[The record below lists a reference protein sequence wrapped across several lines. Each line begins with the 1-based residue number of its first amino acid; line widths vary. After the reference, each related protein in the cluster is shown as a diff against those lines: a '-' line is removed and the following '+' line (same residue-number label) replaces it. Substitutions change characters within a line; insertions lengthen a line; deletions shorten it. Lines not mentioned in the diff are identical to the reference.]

1 MPAASQDS
9 FQERK
14 RRLRASFIEQ
24 LPDRLRQARA
34 LLADLTSTERQDE
47 PLTQLHL
54 IFHTLKG
61 SGASFG
67 FNAINASAKEAEQML
82 REVID
87 GDRRISAPLLADLR
101 RHVQTLEELELT
113 VDSAMGNDSHPRFDL
128 RRQANADAELTAHNR
143 LIYLCDDDP
152 LLAQDLSEQL
162 QCFGYQVKPYHA
174 LDDLRAAVLMQRP
187 AAVIM
192 DIMFPEGLDAGPT
205 TIAELNTQLDA
216 PIACIFI
223 SQRDDFQARLRSVK
237 AGGRAYCRKPVKAVE
252 MAELLD
258 QLTSRGNPEPYHI
271 LIVDDDPD
279 VAHFYAMVL
288 ESSGMVSRV
297 VSEPERVPAVLEDF
311 DADLVLM
318 DLYMPHCSGPELARV
333 LRQIPGYLG
342 LPIIYV
348 SSETDA
354 QRQFK
359 ALEVGADGFLTKPI
373 EPERLVTEVHLR
385 AERMR
390 TLRSL
395 MIRDSLTGLF
405 NHNTI
410 LQLLKVALASCQRS
424 DRRLCLAMIDVDR
437 FKAVND
443 THGHPT
449 GDQVLM
455 ALGRT
460 LRLRLRESDIV
471 GRYGGE
477 EFAVIMTG
485 LDAEQA
491 KGIMDALR
499 ESFAAVTFLAD
510 GTEFHCTFSGGLAAF
525 PEYSDASALIEA
537 ADAALYRAKHAGRNC
552 ILIAHHQDADAD
564 AIPLSALTQSS

>member
-1 MPAASQDS
+1 MPSAPQES

-14 RRLRASFIEQ
+14 RRLRESFIEQ
-24 LPDRLRQARA
+24 LPDRLRQARE
-34 LLADLTSTERQDE
+34 LLAALTTGERQDE
-47 PLTQLHL
+47 PLSQLHL

-67 FNAINASAKEAEQML
+67 FDAINASAKEAEQTL
-82 REVID
+82 REVLD
-87 GDRRISAPLLADLR
+87 GDRRLSPHLLADLR
-101 RHVQTLEELELT
+101 RHVQTLEELKLS
-113 VDSAMGNDSHPRFDL
+113 VDSAMAQDSQPRFAMPNQRSDEQADGTAL
-128 RRQANADAELTAHNR
+128 NRRLV
-143 LIYLCDDDP
+143 YLCDDDT
-152 LLAQDLSEQL
+152 LLAQELSAQL
-162 QCFGYQVKPYHA
+162 GCFGYEVDPYDS
-174 LDDLRAAVLMQRP
+174 LETLREAVRRRPP
-187 AAVIM
+187 AAIIM
-192 DIMFPEGLDAGPT
+192 DIMFPEGCDAGPAAM
-205 TIAELNTQLDA
+205 AELNARMDA
-216 PIACIFI
+216 PIPCLFI
-223 SQRDDFQARLRSVK
+223 SVRDDFEARLRAVK
-237 AGGRAYCRKPVKAVE
+237 SGGYAYCRKPVKAVE

-258 QLTSRGNPEPYHI
+258 QLTSSGAPDPYHI

-279 VAHFYAMVL
+279 VAQFYAMVL
-288 ESSGMVSRV
+288 ESVGMTIRV
-297 VSEPERVPAVLEDF
+297 VSEPERVPAILEDF

-333 LRQIPGYLG
+333 LRQIPGYLA

-348 SSETDA
+348 SSETDTR
-354 QRQFK
+354 RQFK

-410 LQLLKVALASCQRS
+410 LQLLKVAMASCQRS
-424 DRRLCLAMIDVDR
+424 GRQLCLAMIDVDH

-485 LDAEQA
+485 LDADQA
-491 KGIMDALR
+491 KSIMDALR
-499 ESFAAVTFLAD
+499 ESFASVTFLAG

-525 PEYSDASALIEA
+525 PEYSDPSALIEA
-537 ADAALYRAKHAGRNC
+537 ADAALYRAKRAGRNRT
-552 ILIAHHQDADAD
+552 LITHAD
-564 AIPLSALTQSS
+564 SVQ

>member
-1 MPAASQDS
+1 MPAGPQDS

-24 LPDRLRQARA
+24 LPDRLRQARELLSA
-34 LLADLTSTERQDE
+34 LTAGERQDE
-47 PLTQLHL
+47 PLSQLHL

-67 FNAINASAKEAEQML
+67 FDAINASAKEAEQTL
-82 REVID
+82 REVLD
-87 GDRRISAPLLADLR
+87 GDRRLSPNLLADLR
-101 RHVQTLEELELT
+101 RHVQTLEELKLS
-113 VDSAMGNDSHPRFDL
+113 VDSAMTADSGPRFAL
-128 RRQANADAELTAHNR
+128 PAQRADEDGSNQR
-143 LIYLCDDDP
+143 LIYLCDDDA
-152 LLAQDLSEQL
+152 LLAHDLSDQL
-162 QCFGYQVKPYHA
+162 GCFGYRVEPHVS
-174 LDDLRAAVLMQRP
+174 LESLREAVLSRPP
-187 AAVIM
+187 AAMIM
-192 DIMFPEGLDAGPT
+192 DIMFPEGRDAGPAA
-205 TIAELNTQLDA
+205 IAELNARLDA
-216 PIACIFI
+216 PIPCLFM
-223 SQRDDFQARLRSVK
+223 SMRDDFQARLRAVK
-237 AGGRAYCRKPVKAVE
+237 AGGHAYCRKPVKAVE
-252 MAELLD
+252 LAELLD
-258 QLTSRGNPEPYHI
+258 QLTSRGTPDPYHI

-279 VAHFYAMVL
+279 VGQFYAMVL
-288 ESSGMVSRV
+288 EAAGMVTRV
-297 VSEPERVPAVLEDF
+297 ASEPERVPAILEDF

-318 DLYMPHCSGPELARV
+318 DLYMPKCSGPELARV

-354 QRQFK
+354 RRQFK
-359 ALEVGADGFLTKPI
+359 ALQVGADGFLTKPI

-410 LQLLKVALASCQRS
+410 LQLLKVAMASCQRTA
-424 DRRLCLAMIDVDR
+424 RRLCLAMIDVDH

-443 THGHPT
+443 THGHPI

-491 KGIMDALR
+491 KSIMDALR

-510 GTEFHCTFSGGLAAF
+510 GAEFHCTFSGGLAAF
-525 PEYSDASALIEA
+525 PEYGDPSALIEA
-537 ADAALYRAKHAGRNC
+537 ADAALYQAKRAGRNR
-552 ILIAHHQDADAD
+552 ILIAHTNSRQ
-564 AIPLSALTQSS
+564 

>member
-1 MPAASQDS
+1 MQAAPQDS

-14 RRLRASFIEQ
+14 RRLRESFIEQ
-24 LPDRLRQARA
+24 LPDRLRQARD
-34 LLADLTSTERQDE
+34 LLAAITTSERQDE
-47 PLTQLHL
+47 PLSQLHL

-67 FNAINASAKEAEQML
+67 FEAINASAKEAEQTL
-82 REVID
+82 REVLD
-87 GDRRISAPLLADLR
+87 GDRRLSPHLLADLR
-101 RHVQTLEELELT
+101 RHVQTLEELKLS
-113 VDSAMGNDSHPRFDL
+113 VDSAMSADSQPRFAMPSQRSDE
-128 RRQANADAELTAHNR
+128 QTARTESNRR
-143 LIYLCDDDP
+143 LIYLCDDDAM
-152 LLAQDLSEQL
+152 LAQELSEQL
-162 QCFGYQVKPYHA
+162 GCFGYAVDPYESLEA
-174 LDDLRAAVLMQRP
+174 LREAVLSRPP
-187 AAVIM
+187 AAIIM
-192 DIMFPEGLDAGPT
+192 DIMFPEGCDAGPT
-205 TIAELNTQLDA
+205 AIAELNVRLES
-216 PIACIFI
+216 PIPCLFI
-223 SQRDDFQARLRSVK
+223 SVRDDFQARLRAVK
-237 AGGRAYCRKPVKAVE
+237 AGGHAYCRKPVKAVE

-258 QLTSRGNPEPYHI
+258 QLTSRSAPEPYHI

-279 VAHFYAMVL
+279 VAQFYAMVL
-288 ESSGMVSRV
+288 ESAGMTTRV
-297 VSEPERVPAVLEDF
+297 ASKPERVPGILEDF

-318 DLYMPHCSGPELARV
+318 DLYMPKCSGPELARV

-354 QRQFK
+354 RRQFK
-359 ALEVGADGFLTKPI
+359 ALQVGADGFLTKPI

-410 LQLLKVALASCQRS
+410 LQLLKVAMASCQRT
-424 DRRLCLAMIDVDR
+424 RRLLCLAMIDVDH

-485 LDAEQA
+485 LDADQA
-491 KGIMDALR
+491 KTIMDSLR
-499 ESFAAVTFLAD
+499 ESFAAVTFMAD
-510 GTEFHCTFSGGLAAF
+510 GIEFHCTFSGGLAAF
-525 PEYSDASALIEA
+525 PEYSDPSALIEA

-552 ILIAHHQDADAD
+552 ILIAHSDTSQ
-564 AIPLSALTQSS
+564 

>member
-1 MPAASQDS
+1 MPAGPQDS

-24 LPDRLRQARA
+24 LPDRLRQARE
-34 LLADLTSTERQDE
+34 LLAALTTSERQDE
-47 PLTQLHL
+47 PLSQLHL

-67 FNAINASAKEAEQML
+67 FDAINASAKEAEQTL
-82 REVID
+82 REVLD
-87 GDRRISAPLLADLR
+87 GDRRLSPHLLADLR
-101 RHVQTLEELELT
+101 RHVQTLEELKLS
-113 VDSAMGNDSHPRFDL
+113 VDSAMAADSQPRFAL
-128 RRQANADAELTAHNR
+128 PAQRADEAGSNQR

-152 LLAQDLSEQL
+152 ILARDLSDQL
-162 QCFGYQVKPYHA
+162 GCFGYEVEPYASLEA
-174 LDDLRAAVLMQRP
+174 LRLAALKRLP
-187 AAVIM
+187 AAIIM
-192 DIMFPEGLDAGPT
+192 DIMFPEGRDAGPAAV
-205 TIAELNTQLDA
+205 AELNARLDTHV
-216 PIACIFI
+216 PCLFI
-223 SQRDDFQARLRSVK
+223 SMRDDFQARLRAVK
-237 AGGRAYCRKPVKAVE
+237 AGGHAYCRKPVKAVE
-252 MAELLD
+252 LAELLD
-258 QLTSRGNPEPYHI
+258 QLTSRGTPDPYHI

-279 VAHFYAMVL
+279 VGQFYAMVL
-288 ESSGMVSRV
+288 EAAGMVTRV
-297 VSEPERVPAVLEDF
+297 ASEPERVPTILEEF

-354 QRQFK
+354 RRQFK

-410 LQLLKVALASCQRS
+410 LQLLKVAMASCQRS
-424 DRRLCLAMIDVDR
+424 GRLLCLAMIDVDH

-491 KGIMDALR
+491 KTIMDSLR
-499 ESFAAVTFLAD
+499 ESFAAVTFIAD

-525 PEYSDASALIEA
+525 PEYSDPSALIEA
-537 ADAALYRAKHAGRNC
+537 ADAALYRAKRAGRNR
-552 ILIAHHQDADAD
+552 ILIAHSNSRQ
-564 AIPLSALTQSS
+564 

>member
-1 MPAASQDS
+1 MPAGPQDS

-24 LPDRLRQARA
+24 LPDRLRQARELLSA
-34 LLADLTSTERQDE
+34 LTAGERQDE
-47 PLTQLHL
+47 PLSQLHL

-67 FNAINASAKEAEQML
+67 FEAINASAKEAEQTL
-82 REVID
+82 REVLD
-87 GDRRISAPLLADLR
+87 GDRRLSPNLLADLR
-101 RHVQTLEELELT
+101 RHVQTLEELKLS
-113 VDSAMGNDSHPRFDL
+113 VDSAMTADSGPRFAL
-128 RRQANADAELTAHNR
+128 PAQRADEDGSNQR
-143 LIYLCDDDP
+143 LIYLCDDDA
-152 LLAQDLSEQL
+152 LLARDLSDQL
-162 QCFGYQVKPYHA
+162 GCFGYRVEPHVS
-174 LDDLRAAVLMQRP
+174 LESLREAVLSRPP
-187 AAVIM
+187 AAMIM
-192 DIMFPEGLDAGPT
+192 DIMFPEGRDAGPAA
-205 TIAELNTQLDA
+205 IAELNARLDA
-216 PIACIFI
+216 PIPCLFM
-223 SQRDDFQARLRSVK
+223 SMRDDFQARLRAVK
-237 AGGRAYCRKPVKAVE
+237 AGGHAYCRKPVKAVE
-252 MAELLD
+252 LAELLD
-258 QLTSRGNPEPYHI
+258 QLTSRGTPDPYHI

-279 VAHFYAMVL
+279 VGQFYAMVL
-288 ESSGMVSRV
+288 EAAGMVTRV
-297 VSEPERVPAVLEDF
+297 ASEPERVPAILEDF

-318 DLYMPHCSGPELARV
+318 DLYMPKCSGPELARV

-354 QRQFK
+354 RRQFK
-359 ALEVGADGFLTKPI
+359 ALQVGADGFLTKPI

-410 LQLLKVALASCQRS
+410 LQLLKVAMASCQRTE
-424 DRRLCLAMIDVDR
+424 RRLCLAMIDVDH

-443 THGHPT
+443 THGHPI

-491 KGIMDALR
+491 KSIMDALR

-510 GTEFHCTFSGGLAAF
+510 GAEFHCTFSGGLAAF
-525 PEYSDASALIEA
+525 PEYGDPSALIEA
-537 ADAALYRAKHAGRNC
+537 ADAALYQAKRAGRNR
-552 ILIAHHQDADAD
+552 ILIAHTNSRQ
-564 AIPLSALTQSS
+564 

>member
-1 MPAASQDS
+1 MPAGPQDS

-24 LPDRLRQARA
+24 LPDRLRQARE
-34 LLADLTSTERQDE
+34 LLAALTTGERQDE
-47 PLTQLHL
+47 PLSQLHL

-67 FNAINASAKEAEQML
+67 FDAINASAREAEQAL
-82 REVID
+82 REVLD
-87 GDRRISAPLLADLR
+87 GDRRLSPHLLADLR
-101 RHVQTLEELELT
+101 RHVQTLEELKLS
-113 VDSAMGNDSHPRFDL
+113 VDSAMAADSQPRFAL
-128 RRQANADAELTAHNR
+128 PAQRAEETGSNHR
-143 LIYLCDDDP
+143 LIYLCDDDT
-152 LLAQDLSEQL
+152 LLAQELSAQL
-162 QCFGYQVKPYHA
+162 GCFGYEVDPYDSLEA
-174 LDDLRAAVLMQRP
+174 MREAVLNRPP
-187 AAVIM
+187 AAIIM
-192 DIMFPEGLDAGPT
+192 DVMFPEGGDAGPA
-205 TIAELNTQLDA
+205 TIAELNARLEA
-216 PIACIFI
+216 PIPCLFI
-223 SQRDDFQARLRSVK
+223 SVRDDFQARLRAVK
-237 AGGRAYCRKPVKAVE
+237 AGGHAYCRKPVKAVE
-252 MAELLD
+252 LAELLD
-258 QLTSRGNPEPYHI
+258 QLTSRGAPDPYHI

-279 VAHFYAMVL
+279 VAQFYAMVL
-288 ESSGMVSRV
+288 ESAGMTIRV
-297 VSEPERVPAVLEDF
+297 ASEPERVPGILEDF

-318 DLYMPHCSGPELARV
+318 DLYMPGCSGPELARV

-354 QRQFK
+354 RRQFK
-359 ALEVGADGFLTKPI
+359 ALQVGADGFLTKPI

-410 LQLLKVALASCQRS
+410 LQLLKVAMASCQRS
-424 DRRLCLAMIDVDR
+424 GRRLCLAMIDVDH

-485 LDAEQA
+485 LDADQA
-491 KGIMDALR
+491 KSIMDALR
-499 ESFAAVTFLAD
+499 ESFASVTFLAG

-525 PEYSDASALIEA
+525 PEYSDPSALIEA
-537 ADAALYRAKHAGRNC
+537 ADAALYRAKRAGRNRT
-552 ILIAHHQDADAD
+552 LITHAD
-564 AIPLSALTQSS
+564 SVQ

>member
-1 MPAASQDS
+1 MPAGPQDS

-24 LPDRLRQARA
+24 LPDRLRQARELLGA
-34 LLADLTSTERQDE
+34 LTTSERQDE
-47 PLTQLHL
+47 PLSQLHL

-67 FNAINASAKEAEQML
+67 FDAINASAKEAEQTL
-82 REVID
+82 REVLD
-87 GDRRISAPLLADLR
+87 GDRRLSPHLLADLR
-101 RHVQTLEELELT
+101 RHVQTLEELKLS
-113 VDSAMGNDSHPRFDL
+113 VDSAMAADSQPRFAL
-128 RRQANADAELTAHNR
+128 PAQRADEAGSNHR

-152 LLAQDLSEQL
+152 ILGRDLSDQL
-162 QCFGYQVKPYHA
+162 GCFGYQVEPYVSLKA
-174 LDDLRAAVLMQRP
+174 LREAVQERPP
-187 AAVIM
+187 AAMIM
-192 DIMFPEGLDAGPT
+192 DIMFPEGRDAGPAVV
-205 TIAELNTQLDA
+205 AELNARLDA
-216 PIACIFI
+216 HIPCLFI
-223 SQRDDFQARLRSVK
+223 STRDDFQARLRAVK
-237 AGGRAYCRKPVKAVE
+237 AGGHAYCRKPVKAVE
-252 MAELLD
+252 LAELLD
-258 QLTSRGNPEPYHI
+258 QLTSRGAPDPYHI

-279 VAHFYAMVL
+279 VGQFYAMVL
-288 ESSGMVSRV
+288 ESAGMVTRV
-297 VSEPERVPAVLEDF
+297 ASEPERVPAILEEF

-354 QRQFK
+354 RRQFK

-410 LQLLKVALASCQRS
+410 LQLLKVAMASCQRS
-424 DRRLCLAMIDVDR
+424 GRQLCLAMIDVDH

-485 LDAEQA
+485 LDADQA
-491 KGIMDALR
+491 KSIMDALR
-499 ESFAAVTFLAD
+499 ESFAAVTFMAD
-510 GTEFHCTFSGGLAAF
+510 GVEFHCAFSGGLAAF
-525 PEYSDASALIEA
+525 PEYSDPSALIEA
-537 ADAALYRAKHAGRNC
+537 ADAALYQAKRAGRNR
-552 ILIAHHQDADAD
+552 ILIAHAGSVQ
-564 AIPLSALTQSS
+564 

>member
-1 MPAASQDS
+1 MPAGPQDS

-24 LPDRLRQARA
+24 LPDRLRQARE
-34 LLADLTSTERQDE
+34 LLAALTTSERQDE
-47 PLTQLHL
+47 PLSQLHL

-67 FNAINASAKEAEQML
+67 FDAINASAKEAEQML

-87 GDRRISAPLLADLR
+87 GDRRLSLPLLADLR
-101 RHVQTLEELELT
+101 RHVQTLEDLKLS
-113 VDSAMGNDSHPRFDL
+113 VDSAMAADSQPRFALMHPGRDASTDAAA
-128 RRQANADAELTAHNR
+128 ANHR

-152 LLAQDLSEQL
+152 LLAQDLAEQL
-162 QCFGYQVKPYHA
+162 GCFGYQITPYDA
-174 LDDLRAAVLMQRP
+174 LDDLREAVLARPP
-187 AAVIM
+187 AAIIM
-192 DIMFPEGLDAGPT
+192 DIMFPEGRDAGPA
-205 TIAELNTQLDA
+205 TIAELNARLET
-216 PIACIFI
+216 PVPCIFM
-223 SQRDDFQARLRSVK
+223 STRDDFQARLRAVK
-237 AGGRAYCRKPVKAVE
+237 VGGRAYCRKPVKAVE

-258 QLTSRGNPEPYHI
+258 QLTSRGAPDPYHI

-279 VAHFYAMVL
+279 VAQFYAMVL
-288 ESSGMVSRV
+288 EAAGMATRV
-297 VSEPERVPAVLEDF
+297 ASEPDRVPGILEDF

-318 DLYMPHCSGPELARV
+318 DLYMPHCSGHELARV

-354 QRQFK
+354 RRQFR

-373 EPERLVTEVHLR
+373 EPERLVTEVQLR

-410 LQLLKVALASCQRS
+410 LQLLKVAMASCQRTE
-424 DRRLCLAMIDVDR
+424 RRLCLAMIDVDH
-437 FKAVND
+437 FKSVND
-443 THGHPT
+443 THGHPI

-485 LDAEQA
+485 LEADQA
-491 KGIMDALR
+491 KCIMDALR

-525 PEYSDASALIEA
+525 PEYGNPSALIEA
-537 ADAALYRAKHAGRNC
+537 ADAALYRAKRAGRNR
-552 ILIAHHQDADAD
+552 ILIAHTNTSQ
-564 AIPLSALTQSS
+564 

>member
-1 MPAASQDS
+1 MPAGPQDS

-24 LPDRLRQARA
+24 LPDRLRQARELLSA
-34 LLADLTSTERQDE
+34 LTAGERQDE
-47 PLTQLHL
+47 PLSQLHL

-67 FNAINASAKEAEQML
+67 FDAINASAKEAEQTL
-82 REVID
+82 REVLD
-87 GDRRISAPLLADLR
+87 GDRRLSPNLLADLR
-101 RHVQTLEELELT
+101 RHVQTLEELKLS
-113 VDSAMGNDSHPRFDL
+113 VDSAMTADSGPRFAL
-128 RRQANADAELTAHNR
+128 PAQRADEDGSNQR
-143 LIYLCDDDP
+143 LIYLCDDDA
-152 LLAQDLSEQL
+152 LLARDLSDQL
-162 QCFGYQVKPYHA
+162 GCFGYRVEPHVS
-174 LDDLRAAVLMQRP
+174 LESLREAVLSRPP
-187 AAVIM
+187 AAMIM
-192 DIMFPEGLDAGPT
+192 DIMFPEGRDAGPAA
-205 TIAELNTQLDA
+205 IAELNARLDA
-216 PIACIFI
+216 PIPCLFM
-223 SQRDDFQARLRSVK
+223 SMRDDFQARLRAVK
-237 AGGRAYCRKPVKAVE
+237 AGGHAYCRKPVKAVE
-252 MAELLD
+252 LAELLD
-258 QLTSRGNPEPYHI
+258 QLTSRGTPDPYHI

-279 VAHFYAMVL
+279 VGQFYAMVL
-288 ESSGMVSRV
+288 EAAGMVTRV
-297 VSEPERVPAVLEDF
+297 ASEPERVPAILEDF

-318 DLYMPHCSGPELARV
+318 DLYMPKCSGPELARV

-354 QRQFK
+354 RRQFK
-359 ALEVGADGFLTKPI
+359 ALQVGADGFLTKPI

-410 LQLLKVALASCQRS
+410 LQLLKVAMASCQRTE
-424 DRRLCLAMIDVDR
+424 RRLCLAMIDVDH

-443 THGHPT
+443 THGHPI

-491 KGIMDALR
+491 KSIMDALR

-510 GTEFHCTFSGGLAAF
+510 GAEFHCTFSGGLAAF
-525 PEYSDASALIEA
+525 PEYGDPSALIEA
-537 ADAALYRAKHAGRNC
+537 ADAALYQAKRAGRNR
-552 ILIAHHQDADAD
+552 ILIAHTNSRQ
-564 AIPLSALTQSS
+564 

>member
-1 MPAASQDS
+1 MPAGPQDS

-24 LPDRLRQARA
+24 LPDRLRQARELLSA
-34 LLADLTSTERQDE
+34 LTAGERQDE
-47 PLTQLHL
+47 PLSQLHL

-67 FNAINASAKEAEQML
+67 FDAINASAKEAEQTL
-82 REVID
+82 REVLD
-87 GDRRISAPLLADLR
+87 GDRRLSPNLLADLR
-101 RHVQTLEELELT
+101 RHVQTLEELKLS
-113 VDSAMGNDSHPRFDL
+113 VDSAMTADSGPRFAL
-128 RRQANADAELTAHNR
+128 PAQRADEDGSNQR
-143 LIYLCDDDP
+143 LIYLCDDDA
-152 LLAQDLSEQL
+152 LLARDLSDQL
-162 QCFGYQVKPYHA
+162 GCFGYRVEPHVS
-174 LDDLRAAVLMQRP
+174 LESLREAVLSRPP
-187 AAVIM
+187 AAMIM
-192 DIMFPEGLDAGPT
+192 DIMFPEGRDAGPAA
-205 TIAELNTQLDA
+205 IAELNARLDA
-216 PIACIFI
+216 PIPCLFM
-223 SQRDDFQARLRSVK
+223 SMRDDFQARLRAIK
-237 AGGRAYCRKPVKAVE
+237 AGGHAYCRKPVKAVE
-252 MAELLD
+252 LAELLD
-258 QLTSRGNPEPYHI
+258 QLTSRGTPDPYHI

-279 VAHFYAMVL
+279 VGQFYAMVL
-288 ESSGMVSRV
+288 EAAGMVTRV
-297 VSEPERVPAVLEDF
+297 ASEPERVPAILEDF

-318 DLYMPHCSGPELARV
+318 DLYMPKCSGPELARV

-354 QRQFK
+354 RRQFK
-359 ALEVGADGFLTKPI
+359 ALQVGADGFLTKPI

-410 LQLLKVALASCQRS
+410 LQLLKVAMASCQRTE
-424 DRRLCLAMIDVDR
+424 RRLCLAMIDVDH

-443 THGHPT
+443 THGHPI

-491 KGIMDALR
+491 KSIMDALR

-510 GTEFHCTFSGGLAAF
+510 GAEFHCTFSGGLAAF
-525 PEYSDASALIEA
+525 PEYGDPSALIEA
-537 ADAALYRAKHAGRNC
+537 ADAALYQAKRAGRNR
-552 ILIAHHQDADAD
+552 ILIAHTNSRQ
-564 AIPLSALTQSS
+564 